1 MFRFIKRVVLAAVIV
16 AVALVAIQPENL
28 QALGQTIQFHIKLWD
43 LWTFYSTPP
52 FPVALLFGVFFL
64 LGLVVAGFHGI
75 FERIAR
81 RAEVRKRDRRIR
93 ELEKELERLRKQL
106 AELPPPPSEPSPPA
120 QTGPAAPP
128 AAAPPEEEPTL

>member
-106 AELPPPPSEPSPPA
+106 AELPPPPPEPSPPA

>member
-28 QALGQTIQFHIKLWD
+28 QALGQTIRFHIKLWD